1 MSRRLSASSSD
12 APSPEERTLDRAVR
26 ALARRDHSAK
36 SLRAKLARAGVSEDA
51 QNDAL
56 EALERAGYVDDARFA
71 RARAEQLAARGYGDE
86 WIRADLDAQ
95 GVAAEPAADAI
106 ARLELEAERAQGEW
120 AKLRGGLAAAR
131 TMARRGFAE
140 ETLEVLL
147 ARDPST
153 GVG

>member
-1 MSRRLSASSSD
+1 V
-12 APSPEERTLDRAVR
+12 LDRAVR
-26 ALARRDHSAK
+26 ALARRDLSAE
-36 SLRAKLARAGVSEDA
+36 SLRAKLARAGVSEEA

-56 EALERAGYVDDARFA
+56 ETLERAGYVDDARFA
-71 RARAEQLAARGYGDE
+71 RARAEQLVTRGYGDD

-95 GVAAEPAADAI
+95 GVGVEVAADAI
-106 ARLELEAERAQGEW
+106 AGLEPEAERARGEW

-140 ETLEVLL
+140 ETLEALL
-147 ARDPST
+147 AQDPSA

>member
-1 MSRRLSASSSD
+1 M
-12 APSPEERTLDRAVR
+12 LDRAVR
-26 ALARRDHSAK
+26 ALARRDLSAE
-36 SLRAKLARAGVSEDA
+36 SLRVKLARAGVSEEA

-56 EALERAGYVDDARFA
+56 ETLERAGYVDDARFA
-71 RARAEQLAARGYGDE
+71 RARAEQLVTRGYGDD

-95 GVAAEPAADAI
+95 GVAVEVAADAI
-106 ARLELEAERAQGEW
+106 AGLEPEAERAPGEW

-140 ETLEVLL
+140 ETLESLL
-147 ARDPST
+147 AQDPSA

>member
-1 MSRRLSASSSD
+1 MV
-12 APSPEERTLDRAVR
+12 DRAVR
-26 ALARRDHSAK
+26 ALARRDHSAE
-36 SLRAKLARAGVSEDA
+36 SLRAKLARAGVPEDA

-56 EALERAGYVDDARFA
+56 ETLERAGYVDDARFA

-95 GVAAEPAADAI
+95 GVAAEPADAI
-106 ARLELEAERAQGEW
+106 ARLEPEAVRARGEW

-140 ETLEVLL
+140 ETLEALL

>member
-1 MSRRLSASSSD
+1 V
-12 APSPEERTLDRAVR
+12 LDRAVR
-26 ALARRDHSAK
+26 ALARRDLSAE
-36 SLRAKLARAGVSEDA
+36 SLRAKLARAGVSEEA

-71 RARAEQLAARGYGDE
+71 RARAEQLAGRGYGDE
-86 WIRADLDAQ
+86 WIRADLDGQ
-95 GVAAEPAADAI
+95 GVATELATDAI
-106 ARLELEAERAQGEW
+106 AGLEPEAERAPGEW

-140 ETLEVLL
+140 ETLEALL
-147 ARDPST
+147 AQDPSA